1 MKKYELTNETKEIN
15 GCTLHRIVALRD
27 FGNVKKGY
35 LGGFIEK
42 ESNLSHANTCWIYDD
57 GIVCGES
64 RLCEGSEVH
73 DNAVVCGTST
83 IWENSRIFENAYV
96 CDSLIGRSKIHGNA
110 SVNNAEVLCG
120 AEVKD
125 RVLIK
130 GGRIESDV
138 VIADNVTV
146 SGNSYIS
153 GYNVTVGENASIVDG
168 MVLSNDDWRVFGG
181 YNDRYVTWLRKG
193 DYFVLNGMKYTA
205 YGLIEYAHKVGGYA
219 LANTISA
226 IAGVEMLKSQKAKI
240 QSRTKTFIAKKINF
254 QAVSKLTL

>member
-1 MKKYELTNETKEIN
+1 MTSKAMERKYELTDETREAF
-15 GCTLHRIVALRD
+15 GRTLHRIVALRD
-27 FGNVKKGY
+27 FGNVKKGD
-35 LGGFIEK
+35 LGGFVEK

-57 GIVCGES
+57 GIVFGES
-64 RLCEGSEVH
+64 KVCEGSEVR

-83 IWENSRIFENAYV
+83 IWERTRIFENAYV
-96 CDSLIGRSKIHGNA
+96 CDSIIGRSKIPGNA

-146 SGNSYIS
+146 SGTSCIS
-153 GYNVTVGENASIVDG
+153 GYNVTVGENASIVG
-168 MVLSNDDWRVFGG
+168 GTVLSNADWRVFGG
-181 YNDRYVTWLRKG
+181 YNDTYVTWLRQG
-193 DYFVLNGMKYTA
+193 DYFVLNGIRYTA
-205 YGLIEYAHKVGGYA
+205 SGIIEYAHKVGGYA

-226 IAGVEMLKSQKAKI
+226 FAGVEAMKLKS
-240 QSRTKTFIAKKINF
+240 KTATYT
-254 QAVSKLTL
+254 TLKDKGYVHKQ